1 MITYGFYV
9 IIHLAIAIAIL
20 MLIAQMMG
28 GDTMRRNGNHK
39 VMCNTVLALGLIH
52 IRVGLGCSPLFSRGW
67 RGLGSGI
74 IRWNLL
80 SSNSC

>member
-28 GDTMRRNGNHK
+28 GRYYETK
-39 VMCNTVLALGLIH
+39 WK
-52 IRVGLGCSPLFSRGW
+52 P
-67 RGLGSGI
+67 
-74 IRWNLL
+74 
-80 SSNSC
+80 

>member
-39 VMCNTVLALGLIH
+39 VMCNTVLARSH
-52 IRVGLGCSPLFSRGW
+52 TY
-67 RGLGSGI
+67 
-74 IRWNLL
+74 
-80 SSNSC
+80 